1 MMYVAYDYLLFSL
14 LTAGILYFLHGL
26 PLRDVASGWSRA
38 SWAVRL
44 LLLAAF
50 PLLLA
55 LRNGLDGIQAN
66 PYGALRLTELFV
78 LLFGFTFARYRISWK
93 EALYYTFILFLVEVA
108 VEKVAAV
115 WVLPGDRLNLSVY
128 GSILQYP
135 AEALLYLVTPTS
147 ITLLV
152 FFVLKRF
159 FLKVQPKRIG
169 VRELVPMALSMVPVL
184 VVGYLGPV
192 PIGENV
198 LGQQSTAM
206 ALFLYELCSL
216 TSVLVMIGVDNVAAM
231 RESEEAART
240 LEALLRLQEGQYES
254 RRAALEEVREKHHD
268 VRHHLMYMAKLESE
282 EDRLAYAAEAL
293 ETTFGE
299 ETFLQTG
306 NEVLDTVLSSA
317 AARCRGLGI
326 RLVLF
331 VEADCMGFVSPRDI
345 VAMAG
350 NALDNAIAAQEGLPE
365 PEREIVVRIHG
376 DTRWLYLRFE
386 NGYAG
391 TVAFAGGMPVTTAG
405 RGSGHGYGFKS
416 IVAAAE
422 RYDGTVQATA
432 EGGRFTLSIL
442 VPQPN

>member
-1 MMYVAYDYLLFSL
+1 M
-14 LTAGILYFLHGL
+14 
-26 PLRDVASGWSRA
+26 
-38 SWAVRL
+38 
-44 LLLAAF
+44 
-50 PLLLA
+50 
-55 LRNGLDGIQAN
+55 
-66 PYGALRLTELFV
+66 
-78 LLFGFTFARYRISWK
+78 
-93 EALYYTFILFLVEVA
+93 
-108 VEKVAAV
+108 
-115 WVLPGDRLNLSVY
+115 
-128 GSILQYP
+128 
-135 AEALLYLVTPTS
+135 
-147 ITLLV
+147 
-152 FFVLKRF
+152 
-159 FLKVQPKRIG
+159 
-169 VRELVPMALSMVPVL
+169 
-184 VVGYLGPV
+184 

-317 AARCRGLGI
+317 AAAAGAGHSSGAVCGGGLHGV
-326 RLVLF
+326 R
-331 VEADCMGFVSPRDI
+331 ESPRHCGHGGKR
-345 VAMAG
+345 AG
-350 NALDNAIAAQEGLPE
+350 QRHCGPGRSTRARARDCGAHPRGHPLAVPTLR
-365 PEREIVVRIHG
+365 ERLRWHG
-376 DTRWLYLRFE
+376 
-386 NGYAG
+386 G
-391 TVAFAGGMPVTTAG
+391 FAGGMPVTTAG